1 MTYKMFLSSL
11 ALLILSK
18 SCHSLPD
25 TIKIAGLFDTSSG
38 AQESAFRRAVTAVN
52 DDRSILTKSLVV
64 AEVGRYPSDDSFKA
78 SKTLCD
84 LIQPGVAGV
93 FGPITPATASHVEAT
108 SNVLHVPF
116 MQYNFDYIKSRPDFS
131 INVHPHPRL
140 LGKAFADFVRD
151 IGWKSLIVL
160 YETEDGLVKI
170 QELLKLPKTFTEL
183 KISLKQLTP
192 GTDDY
197 RPLLKEIKK
206 SEETR
211 IVLDCDFDK
220 ISSILAQANEVGLL
234 TDYHN
239 YLVTSLDIDKINLD
253 SYVMNNVNITGF
265 RLIDPESW
273 PVQQY
278 LKKFPNSGEGKENY
292 LYSENALVHDAVRVF
307 AKALNDLDSLHDMN
321 LEPMRCEGGGPWE
334 DGENVLG
341 FIKEVEYTG
350 LTGEIKFDSE
360 GFRTHF
366 PLDLMEKFHNRLKKT
381 AVWTEKGGVNY
392 TLTATEMIGQAVM
405 KLQNKTLRVTTTTTD
420 PYVMHKIFD
429 PPIAPEALQRMS
441 FEEKYEGFCVDLVKE
456 LSKEVKFKYEFYLVE
471 GGGYGSFKN
480 GRWTGMIADLRA
492 QKADMA
498 VIDMSITSI
507 RQTAVDFTMPYMTT
521 GVGILYKK
529 KFPPPPNPFSFL
541 QPLSIEVWIYTT
553 AAYLGVSIMMF
564 LLARITPFEWED
576 NGEGEAS
583 NQWTISNA
591 LWFGIGSFLCQGCD
605 ILPKTFSTRTV
616 AIMWWFFTLIMM
628 SSYTANLAAFLTN
641 SKMSSPVNSAEDL
654 SKQTKIK
661 YGTYCCGSTN
671 AFFKGSTIPT
681 YQKINAFMESA
692 KPSVYTSGNSAGIER
707 VRKEDGLY
715 AFFMEAAAIEY
726 HVERKCDL
734 KQLGG
739 LLDSKGYGIALPK
752 DSPYSAAISQGVI
765 RLIEKGVVARL
776 KKKWWEE
783 QRGGGSCGGAGA
795 GSGDQMSVG
804 ALAGLYMMLIAGIA
818 FAAIIAICEFTW
830 RKRKLAVDENTS
842 IWLEMFEALKFA
854 INPFAGDTKANPL
867 SCESQVNSRA
877 SSKAMLSKS
886 TAESLNKYGQIGDE
900 LSITKA
906 NKDPTYERFNDHS

>member
-1 MTYKMFLSSL
+1 M
-11 ALLILSK
+11 
-18 SCHSLPD
+18 
-25 TIKIAGLFDTSSG
+25 
-38 AQESAFRRAVTAVN
+38 RAVTAVN
-52 DDRSILTKSLVV
+52 DDRSILTRSLVS
-64 AEVGRYPSDDSFKA
+64 AERQRYPSDDSFKA
-78 SKTLCD
+78 SKSLCD
-84 LIQPGVAGV
+84 LILPGVAGG
-93 FGPITPATASHVEAT
+93 FGPVTPATADLVEALSST
-108 SNVLHVPF
+108 FHVPF
-116 MQYNFDYIKSRPDFS
+116 MQYNFEYIKSRSDFS

-140 LGKAFADFVRD
+140 LGKAFADFVKD
-151 IGWKSLIVL
+151 VGWKSFIVL

-170 QELLKLPKTFTEL
+170 QELLKLPRTFADI
-183 KISLKQLTP
+183 KITLRQLTP

-220 ISSILAQANEVGLL
+220 IALIFAQANEVGLL

-239 YLVTSLDIDKINLD
+239 YLVTSLDIDKVNLD
-253 SYVMNNVNITGF
+253 SYVHHNVNITGF

-278 LKKFPNSGEGKENY
+278 LKKFPNSGTGKENY
-292 LYSENALVHDAVRVF
+292 LFSSNALIHDAVRVF
-307 AKALNDLDSLHDMN
+307 AKALNDLDSLHDME
-321 LEPMRCEGGGPWE
+321 LQSLSCDRPMPWD
-334 DGENVLG
+334 DGEKVLG
-341 FIKEVEYTG
+341 YVKEVEYTG
-350 LTGEIKFDSE
+350 LTGEIKFDAD

-405 KLQNKTLRVTTTTTD
+405 KLQNKTLRITTTTTD

-671 AFFKGSTIPT
+671 SFFKGSTIPT

-692 KPSVYTSGNSAGIER
+692 KPSVYVNSNSEGIDR
-707 VRKEDGLY
+707 VRKEDGFY
-715 AFFMEAAAIEY
+715 AFFMEAASIEY
-726 HVERKCDL
+726 HIERKCDL

-752 DSPYSAAISQGVI
+752 DSPYTAAISAGVLALQE
-765 RLIEKGVVARL
+765 RGTL
-776 KKKWWEE
+776 KVLKNLWWKKL
-783 QRGGGSCGGAGA
+783 RGGGTCQKDTAGTSAQLSLAQLGGVFIVL
-795 GSGDQMSVG
+795 VG
-804 ALAGLYMMLIAGIA
+804 GMVLAL
-818 FAAIIAICEFTW
+818 IIAVFEFVW
-830 RKRKLAVDENTS
+830 KRRKILVDGNES
-842 IWLEMFEALKFA
+842 LLWEMWKELKFA
-854 INPFAGDTKANPL
+854 VNWNAGDTKPIRQGR
-867 SCESQVNSRA
+867 SSR
-877 SSKAMLSKS
+877 SRSRSMLSKS
-886 TAESLNKYGQIGDE
+886 NAESLNKFG
-900 LSITKA
+900 
-906 NKDPTYERFNDHS
+906 

>member
-1 MTYKMFLSSL
+1 
-11 ALLILSK
+11 
-18 SCHSLPD
+18 
-25 TIKIAGLFDTSSG
+25 
-38 AQESAFRRAVTAVN
+38 
-52 DDRSILTKSLVV
+52 
-64 AEVGRYPSDDSFKA
+64 
-78 SKTLCD
+78 
-84 LIQPGVAGV
+84 
-93 FGPITPATASHVEAT
+93 
-108 SNVLHVPF
+108 
-116 MQYNFDYIKSRPDFS
+116 
-131 INVHPHPRL
+131 
-140 LGKAFADFVRD
+140 
-151 IGWKSLIVL
+151 
-160 YETEDGLVKI
+160 
-170 QELLKLPKTFTEL
+170 
-183 KISLKQLTP
+183 
-192 GTDDY
+192 
-197 RPLLKEIKK
+197 
-206 SEETR
+206 
-211 IVLDCDFDK
+211 
-220 ISSILAQANEVGLL
+220 
-234 TDYHN
+234 
-239 YLVTSLDIDKINLD
+239 
-253 SYVMNNVNITGF
+253 
-265 RLIDPESW
+265 
-273 PVQQY
+273 
-278 LKKFPNSGEGKENY
+278 
-292 LYSENALVHDAVRVF
+292 
-307 AKALNDLDSLHDMN
+307 
-321 LEPMRCEGGGPWE
+321 
-334 DGENVLG
+334 
-341 FIKEVEYTG
+341 
-350 LTGEIKFDSE
+350 
-360 GFRTHF
+360 
-366 PLDLMEKFHNRLKKT
+366 
-381 AVWTEKGGVNY
+381 
-392 TLTATEMIGQAVM
+392 
-405 KLQNKTLRVTTTTTD
+405 
-420 PYVMHKIFD
+420 
-429 PPIAPEALQRMS
+429 
-441 FEEKYEGFCVDLVKE
+441 
-456 LSKEVKFKYEFYLVE
+456 
-471 GGGYGSFKN
+471 
-480 GRWTGMIADLRA
+480 
-492 QKADMA
+492 
-498 VIDMSITSI
+498 
-507 RQTAVDFTMPYMTT
+507 
-521 GVGILYKK
+521 
-529 KFPPPPNPFSFL
+529 
-541 QPLSIEVWIYTT
+541 
-553 AAYLGVSIMMF
+553 
-564 LLARITPFEWED
+564 
-576 NGEGEAS
+576 
-583 NQWTISNA
+583 
-591 LWFGIGSFLCQGCD
+591 
-605 ILPKTFSTRTV
+605 
-616 AIMWWFFTLIMM
+616 MM